1 MLFLAKAELNQ
12 VPPFTPEQSKEIM
25 VQGWE
30 NAINY
35 QKQGKI
41 LAQGAF
47 AGRKGGCVIWD
58 VDSFEELHS
67 LISQSPIFP
76 FLDMEIIPLISIEN
90 CMENT
95 KRVLN
100 AKITQKIM

>member
-1 MLFLAKAELNQ
+1 MLFLVKSELTQ
-12 VPPFTPEQSKEIM
+12 LPPFPPQQVKEIM

-30 NAINY
+30 KVIAY

-41 LAQGAF
+41 LAQGMF

-58 VDSFEELHS
+58 VDSVEELHM

-76 FLDMEIIPLISIEN
+76 FLETEITPLISIEN
-90 CMENT
+90 ALEAE
-95 KRVLN
+95 KL
-100 AKITQKIM
+100 AIAATQTLKE